1 MDLENQPQPKVRDHN
16 LAGGRGKESLFR
28 ITIRN
33 QVDLIAIADRKANI
47 IISVNTIVI
56 SLVIAVLGS
65 GISYRELPILEPKA
79 LVYPLT
85 ILMLSCLASA
95 IFSIL
100 AARPKI
106 IKNNDPDDALGRLFF
121 GNYYNK
127 SREVFLSEMEE
138 LLASNTNIYRNLIT
152 DMYNNGKVLN
162 RKYKHLGISYNIFML
177 GIIACVLVYLIIS
190 FAG

>member
-1 MDLENQPQPKVRDHN
+1 MDQGNQPQEKIRDHS
-16 LAGGRGKESLFR
+16 LATGRGKESLFR

-33 QVDLIAIADRKANI
+33 QIDLIAIADRKANI

-65 GISYRELPILEPKA
+65 GMGYRELPILEPKA

-85 ILMLSCLASA
+85 ILMLACLASA
-95 IFSIL
+95 VFSIL

-106 IKNNDPDDALGRLFF
+106 IKSNDPDDELGRLFF

-127 SREVFLSEMEE
+127 SREVFLAEMEK
-138 LLASNTNIYRNLIT
+138 LLASNTAIYRNLIT

-162 RKYKHLGISYNIFML
+162 QKYKHLGISYNIFML
-177 GIIACVLVYLIIS
+177 GIIASVLIYLVVS
-190 FAG
+190 FAS